1 MNQGKVCCNI
11 FVTYQYQATKFQ
23 LDASTKI
30 CAKKTEIYSDSS
42 EKWSLAKDIEIKLTP
57 KGSLVHICNHSIHS
71 TPYTKLA
78 TDWLKTVWIFN
89 FSLYRQYF

>member
-1 MNQGKVCCNI
+1 MKQGKVCYNI
-11 FVTYQYQATKFQ
+11 FVTYQYWATKFL

-42 EKWSLAKDIEIKLTP
+42 EKWSLTKDTEIKLTP

-71 TPYTKLA
+71 TLYTKLA
-78 TDWLKTVWIFN
+78 TDWLKTAWIFN
-89 FSLYRQYF
+89 FSLYRQHF